1 MKNLRELIDT
11 KVEQAGGD
19 TRLGYQAAGEVIE
32 GLLDSGKVKPSD
44 FSLRQLFEDLVDV
57 DLGAPAVEVAEGLNT
72 SAFPTIAQ
80 KIIHKDIL
88 EEYDLA
94 VGNVGMLVSE
104 SEATHVDSELVA
116 GFSAADST
124 PLLRRQG
131 MAYEETDFGEKDWKI
146 VMADFGRMISLTRE
160 VIFEDRTSEVLKL
173 AKEIGRASGQ
183 HKAKMIIQTIE
194 GLARSAFE
202 EGTSAAATYK
212 GTAMANT
219 DLYSDDHSAFDG
231 QVNDNLEASNALVDY
246 TDIDKVYQLFAKM
259 VDEAGNPIDVVP
271 SAVLIPTALKA
282 TAAKI
287 FKSDLL
293 IATGTT
299 SDVQNIPTYNPI
311 QDLGAGNLTIV
322 SSIFLAATDAWYL
335 GAFDKQLLWLNVF
348 MPATASQ
355 GADSELAFTNQIV
368 ARFRFSY
375 HAGVGHTD
383 WRYIVKN
390 TA

>member
-1 MKNLRELIDT
+1 MNNLRELINT
-11 KVEQAGGD
+11 KVEQASGN
-19 TRLGYQAAGEVIE
+19 TSLGYKAAGEVI
-32 GLLDSGKVKPSD
+32 GDLLESGKVKPSD
-44 FSLRQLFEDLVDV
+44 FSIRQLFDDLVDIN
-57 DLGAPAVEVAEGLNT
+57 LGAPAVEVAEALNS

-88 EEYDLA
+88 DEYDLA
-94 VGNVGMLVSE
+94 VGNVGSLVTE
-104 SEATHVDSELVA
+104 SEVTHVDSELVV
-116 GFSAADST
+116 GFKAADST

-131 MAYEETDFGEKDWKI
+131 MSYEETDFGEKDWKI

-173 AKEIGRASGQ
+173 AKDIGRASGQ

-194 GLARSAFE
+194 GLARDAFE
-202 EGTSAAATYK
+202 ESTSAAANYR
-212 GTAMANT
+212 GTALAAS
-219 DLYSDDHSAFDG
+219 DLYSNDHASQDG
-231 QVNDNLEASNALVDY
+231 QTNDNLEASNALVDY
-246 TDIDKVYQLFAKM
+246 TDVDKVYQLFAKM
-259 VDEAGNPIDVVP
+259 VDEAGSAIDVVP

-293 IATGTT
+293 MAVGNT
-299 SDVQNIPTYNPI
+299 DVTNIPTYNPI
-311 QDLGAGNLTIV
+311 NDLGAGNLTIV
-322 SSIFLAATDAWYL
+322 SSIFLANTTTWYL
-335 GAFDKQLLWLNVF
+335 GAFNKQLLWLNVF

-355 GADSELAFTNQIV
+355 GANSELAFTNQIV